1 MLMKL
6 NNIFK
11 SEKLLVILSAILYSI
26 PYINFDLYILHWFF
40 LLPILYLIEFKNTNI
55 IFTGL
60 LFGVTSS
67 FIGQYWITETLMN
80 IAGVSF
86 SNGILIHTIYS
97 LYESIFSSEAVPST
111 ISTTSLKK
119 VVTPNDKTAFVVSSS

>member
-6 NNIFK
+6 NVIFK
-11 SEKLLVILSAILYSI
+11 SDKLLVILSAILYSI

-67 FIGQYWITETLMN
+67 FIGQYWITETLVN

-97 LYESIFSSEAVPST
+97 LYESIFYNY
-111 ISTTSLKK
+111 L
-119 VVTPNDKTAFVVSSS
+119 FYY

>member
-1 MLMKL
+1 MKP
-6 NNIFK
+6 NVIFK
-11 SEKLLVILSAILYSI
+11 SDKLLIILSAILYSI

-40 LLPILYLIEFKNTNI
+40 LLPILYLIEFKNTKI

-67 FIGQYWITETLMN
+67 FIGQYWITETLVN

-86 SNGILIHTIYS
+86 SNGILIHTIYCVRFNLKEIS
-97 LYESIFSSEAVPST
+97 SVFDRNIFPWI
-111 ISTTSLKK
+111 ISKEK
-119 VVTPNDKTAFVVSSS
+119 VITDAYVWRR